1 MLDGL
6 LILWRLKMSYNAEKK
21 AKLKAVK
28 RLASRQKAITDNHE
42 QRLIWLEELAS
53 SLLDLTNS
61 VISNITKE

>member
-28 RLASRQKAITDNHE
+28 RLASRVKAITDNHE